1 MPELRWILI
10 GCGAL
15 LLLGIYVW
23 GRRGTDRSAS
33 GPRAEPQYSSP
44 EQPLAERFEID
55 DFQDDDPEALDE
67 PVALRATR
75 PEDFSI
81 TAIRPNVGDAG
92 VVDEPEPY
100 RPPNRDLLRR
110 GRIEPTLD
118 DIDREAHDPQAVHAA
133 HELTV
138 ELSSDD
144 APEVAATHEPGESRE
159 APTLGLSSTPQPKR
173 IERRKIIALRLAAGT
188 QRFAGAQLRQVLEAE
203 ALDYG
208 KYDVFHRMQDGAI
221 VFSVASMVEP
231 GTFDLEKMAATPY
244 PGVTLFAQLPGPV
257 AGIEALNELV
267 ACGKRLLDKL
277 GGTLQDERGVPL
289 TVHRIEKL
297 RQEVRD
303 FENGPGREAARI
315 VPAHA
320 P

>member
-23 GRRGTDRSAS
+23 GRRGTGQNAA
-33 GPRAEPQYSSP
+33 GARAEPQYSSP
-44 EQPLAERFEID
+44 EPLAERFEIN
-55 DFQDDDPEALDE
+55 DDPEALDE
-67 PVALRATR
+67 PAVLRATR

-81 TAIRPNVGDAG
+81 TAIRSDADADVGYAE
-92 VVDEPEPY
+92 EPEPY
-100 RPPNRDLLRR
+100 RPPNKDLLRR

-138 ELSSDD
+138 ELSSDED
-144 APEVAATHEPGESRE
+144 APEAPATHELDESRE

-173 IERRKIIALRLAAGT
+173 IERRKIIALRLAAGS
-188 QRFAGAQLRQVLEAE
+188 QRFAGIQLRQVLEAE

-231 GTFDLEKMAATPY
+231 GTFDLEKMAGIAY

-303 FENGPGREAARI
+303 FENGPGREAVRNA
-315 VPAHA
+315 PAHA